1 MNNKFYKINR
11 YNLFSSIEDEKCM
24 IVLSSG
30 YEINRSADENYE
42 FQVNNNFYYL
52 TGIKQ
57 PNVHLIILKDKDQ
70 YLEVLY
76 IDEYSELY
84 EKWMGH
90 RLTNKEAS
98 KISGIY
104 VSNVDY
110 IPNYEIDLKEFLEE
124 YKVVYLDLETNRNT
138 NHNSF
143 GLSLNEKI
151 KEEYKDVETKNIYEN
166 IVELRMSK
174 QPCEIKAIKNAIL
187 TTKMGI
193 EALMR
198 NVKAGMYEYQLE
210 AYYDL
215 TIKQDGNKPV
225 AFKTI
230 AASGINATTLHYST
244 NNCILNDKELVLFD
258 LGCKDNGYCSDI
270 TRTFPINGKFT
281 PLQKKIYSIVLKANK
296 EIAKIAHAGMTLKE
310 LQERCIEVLAEGC
323 LIAKLIKEKE
333 EIKKYYFHGVSHTL
347 GLDTHDPCIR
357 SKPLPVNSVITNEPG
372 LYFPEY
378 KIGIRIED
386 DLLLK
391 EDRAFNLSKDIIKE
405 IKDIENFMKK

>member
-1 MNNKFYKINR
+1 
-11 YNLFSSIEDEKCM
+11 
-24 IVLSSG
+24 
-30 YEINRSADENYE
+30 
-42 FQVNNNFYYL
+42 
-52 TGIKQ
+52 
-57 PNVHLIILKDKDQ
+57 
-70 YLEVLY
+70 
-76 IDEYSELY
+76 
-84 EKWMGH
+84 
-90 RLTNKEAS
+90 
-98 KISGIY
+98 
-104 VSNVDY
+104 
-110 IPNYEIDLKEFLEE
+110 
-124 YKVVYLDLETNRNT
+124 
-138 NHNSF
+138 
-143 GLSLNEKI
+143 
-151 KEEYKDVETKNIYEN
+151 
-166 IVELRMSK
+166 MSK

-193 EALMR
+193 EAIMR

-230 AASGINATTLHYST
+230 AAGGINATTLHYST

-323 LIAKLIKEKE
+323 LKAKLIKEKE

-391 EDRAFNLSKDIIKE
+391 EDRAINLSKDIIKE